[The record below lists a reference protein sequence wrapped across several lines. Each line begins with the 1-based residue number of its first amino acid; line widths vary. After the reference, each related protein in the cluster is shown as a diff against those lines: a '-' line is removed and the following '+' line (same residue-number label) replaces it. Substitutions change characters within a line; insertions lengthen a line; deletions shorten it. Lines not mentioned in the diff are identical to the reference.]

1 MPRRSVNNGTAKSHF
16 GAPRLVAIVGAPNV
30 GKSTLFNLLVGD
42 RIAIT
47 SSIPR
52 TTRDILLE
60 HIEWNGTRF
69 TILDTAG
76 LDELVMS
83 GSRIRGANEH
93 RGTRERQEV
102 ATLKEIEKSSQSQ
115 TLAAIEEADVIIFA
129 FDIRI
134 GITPLDRSLARLLRS
149 HRDRVIFVANKA
161 EELIRRGR
169 VDDAIE
175 EAGRIGLGW
184 PIAISAASGQGTG
197 DLLDQ
202 VVERIIAL
210 DATRSKEETP
220 RVVDATRV
228 MLMGKPNVGKSTL
241 MNSLI
246 GRERS
251 VVTDIPGTTRDM
263 VSSMVTI
270 NDQVYQVIDTAGM
283 KRAGRTH
290 GLLEKASLMR
300 SLRALEMTDVV
311 LFLVDG
317 SEPFNKQDVTLSGFV
332 DEAGKP
338 VIIVVNKWDIADAS
352 EKATAKLLRDLKAAM
367 PHLAH
372 APILFIS
379 AKTGRNLTSIWPT
392 INTVVTRWRT
402 IIPEERLKEVL
413 AQAIKERLPMK
424 GWGTAFPKIM
434 DIVQV
439 GTEPPTIEL
448 RMKDPRSLSEA
459 WLRFLKHKLYAML
472 DLDGTPIQIRRTAS
486 VGAV

>member
-1 MPRRSVNNGTAKSHF
+1 MPRRLVNNPVAKSHF
-16 GAPRLVAIVGAPNV
+16 GAARLVAIVGAPNV

-60 HIEWNGTRF
+60 HVEWNGTRF

-93 RGTRERQEV
+93 RGTREKQEV
-102 ATLKEIEKSSQSQ
+102 ATLKEIEKSAQAQ
-115 TLAAIEEADVIIFA
+115 TLAAIAEADVIIFT
-129 FDIRI
+129 FDVRL

-161 EELIRRGR
+161 EELLRKGQ
-169 VDDAIE
+169 VDEAIG
-175 EAGRIGLGW
+175 EAGRLGLGW

-202 VVERIIAL
+202 VVERITAQEA
-210 DATRSKEETP
+210 ATPKDVAP
-220 RVVDATRV
+220 RVANATRV

-241 MNSLI
+241 MNTLI

-270 NDQVYQVIDTAGM
+270 NERPYQIIDTAGM

-300 SLRALEMTDVV
+300 SLRALEMTDAV
-311 LFLVDG
+311 LFLIDG

-338 VIIVVNKWDIADAS
+338 VIFLVNKWDLADSS

-367 PHLAH
+367 PHLAQ
-372 APILFIS
+372 APILFVS
-379 AKTGRNLTSIWPT
+379 AKTGRNVSSIWPMIDT
-392 INTVVTRWRT
+392 IVARWRT
-402 IIPEERLKEVL
+402 IIPQERLTEVL

-472 DLDGTPIQIRRTAS
+472 DLDGTPIQIRRTTS
-486 VGAV
+486 TGAV